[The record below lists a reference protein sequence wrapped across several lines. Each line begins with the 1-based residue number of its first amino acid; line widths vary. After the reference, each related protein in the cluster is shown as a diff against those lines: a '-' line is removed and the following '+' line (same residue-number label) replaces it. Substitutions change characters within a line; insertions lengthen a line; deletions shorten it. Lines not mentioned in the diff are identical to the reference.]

1 VNSTLQIRVDKK
13 VKEKAQ
19 KTFKAMGLDMSSGV
33 KLFLNEVINSGAI
46 PFPITCFNDLPLAKR
61 EQLLEKWEKEA
72 QWALKYGKR
81 YTSVEKMHDEILG
94 KQK

>member
-1 VNSTLQIRVDKK
+1 MNSTVQIRVDKK
-13 VKEKAQ
+13 VKDKAQ

-46 PFPITCFNDLPLAKR
+46 PFPITCFNDLPQAKR

-72 QWALKYGKR
+72 KWALKYGKR
-81 YTSVEKMHDEILG
+81 YKTAEEAHDAILG

>member
-1 VNSTLQIRVDKK
+1 MNSTLQIRVDKK
-13 VKEKAQ
+13 VKDKAQ

-46 PFPITCFNDLPLAKR
+46 PFPITCFNDLPQAKR

-72 QWALKYGKR
+72 QWALKYGKH
-81 YTSVEKMHDEILG
+81 YKTAEEAHDAILG
-94 KQK
+94 KR